1 MKRRGRVL
9 SEALRGV
16 GLAFIVGGVALGC
29 ARASSPP
36 GGPPDE
42 LPPFLVETSPDTFAI
57 VEGWDGP
64 VVFRFSERISER
76 PAAGTWVDA
85 VTVSPESGPVEV
97 RHRRDALEIRPAGG
111 FRSGQVYRISLKP
124 VVRDLFGNVLF
135 DPFELVFST
144 GPAFDEAVLAGLV
157 WDRITG
163 EGLRD
168 HRVEAVASSDTGV
181 VHLARTDSTGIF
193 TLRYLPP
200 GQFQVT
206 AYQDRNRNRTLDP
219 AEPRGREGT
228 ELSPVDTVVL
238 SIPVL
243 APDTTPALLASADL
257 QDTLSI
263 RLSFDDALDPASPTG
278 GVTWE
283 ILREVDSIPILTGRG
298 IFHSAGV
305 DSLRSAD
312 RIAAGQDPLE
322 DTVPSP
328 RPGGAPGGRQAPR
341 TTTPDGRP
349 LPERTLF
356 LVLST
361 PLEAGQGYLVE
372 VENVTNIHGIG
383 GGGGRARLVLPAPDT
398 TPPPA
403 PDTVADTLTD
413 TLRLVQG
420 PGAGGPLRPR
430 VLRLSPG
437 ER

>member
-1 MKRRGRVL
+1 
-9 SEALRGV
+9 
-16 GLAFIVGGVALGC
+16 
-29 ARASSPP
+29 
-36 GGPPDE
+36 
-42 LPPFLVETSPDTFAI
+42 
-57 VEGWDGP
+57 
-64 VVFRFSERISER
+64 
-76 PAAGTWVDA
+76 
-85 VTVSPESGPVEV
+85 
-97 RHRRDALEIRPAGG
+97 
-111 FRSGQVYRISLKP
+111 
-124 VVRDLFGNVLF
+124 
-135 DPFELVFST
+135 
-144 GPAFDEAVLAGLV
+144 
-157 WDRITG
+157 
-163 EGLRD
+163 
-168 HRVEAVASSDTGV
+168 
-181 VHLARTDSTGIF
+181 VHLARTDSAGIF

-206 AYQDRNRNRTLDP
+206 AYQDRNRNRTLD
-219 AEPRGREGT
+219 ASEARGREGT

-243 APDTTPALLASADL
+243 APDTTPAVLASAEL
-257 QDTLSI
+257 QDSLSI

-305 DSLRSAD
+305 DSLRNAD
-312 RIAAGQDPLE
+312 RIAAGQDPAE

-328 RPGGAPGGRQAPR
+328 RPGGALGGGQAPR

-372 VENVTNIHGIG
+372 VENVTNIHGIE

-398 TPPPA
+398 TPSPA
-403 PDTVADTLTD
+403 ADTVADTLTD

-420 PGAGGPLRPR
+420 EGASGPLRPR

>member
-1 MKRRGRVL
+1 MKRGGRVL

-36 GGPPDE
+36 GGPPDD
-42 LPPFLVETSPDTFAI
+42 LPPFLVETSPDTFAML
-57 VEGWDGP
+57 EGWDGP

-76 PAAGTWVDA
+76 PAAGTWIDA

-97 RHRRDALEIRPAGG
+97 RHRRDALEIRPEGG
-111 FRSGQVYRISLKP
+111 FRSGRVYRISLKP
-124 VVRDLFGNVLF
+124 VVRDLFGNVIL
-135 DPFELVFST
+135 DPFELIFST

-157 WDRITG
+157 WDRISG

-168 HRVEAVASSDTGV
+168 HRVEAVSSLDTSV

-200 GQFQVT
+200 GDFQVT
-206 AYQDRNRNRTLDP
+206 AYQDRNRNRRLDP
-219 AEPRGREGT
+219 SEARGREVT
-228 ELSPVDTVVL
+228 ELSPVDTVVM

-243 APDTTPALLASADL
+243 APDTTPANLVAADL
-257 QDTLSI
+257 RDSLAI
-263 RLSFDDALDPASPTG
+263 RLTFDDALDPASPTE

-283 ILREVDSIPILTGRG
+283 ILREADSIPILTGRG
-298 IFHSAGV
+298 IFHATGV
-305 DSLRSAD
+305 DSLRNED
-312 RIAAGQDPLE
+312 RIAAGQEPVE
-322 DTVPSP
+322 DTVPTR
-328 RPGGAPGGRQAPR
+328 RPGGGQAPR

-361 PLEAGQGYLVE
+361 PLDPGQAYLVE
-372 VENVTNIHGIG
+372 VEDVTNIHGIG
-383 GGGGRARLVLPAPDT
+383 GGGGGARLVLPPRDT
-398 TPPPA
+398 TPA
-403 PDTVADTLTD
+403 PVADTVADTVPD
-413 TLRLVQG
+413 TLRLAH
-420 PGAGGPLRPR
+420 AGGEGQRLRPR

-437 ER
+437 DR